1 MKERAADMAAP
12 TAGAAEWLPLRV
24 AKHNKRFIGARR
36 DHRRVV
42 EFLPAYRA
50 AGSPECAVS
59 EKPSLPVTEMQ
70 SARREAGRVSEQ
82 ADHGMA
88 HPLRVLKAF
97 AEHHVAAALA
107 VHPPGRPKSSQ
118 PLLETMGVCQ
128 HAGM

>member
-12 TAGAAEWLPLRV
+12 AARV
-24 AKHNKRFIGARR
+24 AEQLSPRVGEVKKHFVGARR

-42 EFLPAYRA
+42 EFVPAYRA
-50 AGSPECAVS
+50 AGPPEGAVS
-59 EKPSLPVTEMQ
+59 EKPGLPVAEMQ

-82 ADHGMA
+82 ADHGVA
-88 HPLRVLKAF
+88 HPLRVLQAF